1 MVRARSWF
9 YFASCFQACEHLRAG
24 LGGDISVVLDLD
36 RGGEFTRVLKDHF
49 AGLYGDKNAVTALA
63 FAFHESDNFIND
75 MLLGISIAL
84 EEASSS
90 ALDYIAFHC
99 SCPTIHAERLARALS
114 TLPNLQV
121 LLPLHAFGDGFA
133 MAHLC
138 AALPNFRSLEFLAF
152 YACGWRYEN
161 ANLLPLAAVLADPF
175 STEHARA
182 VRDCIYERIGLEAWR
197 VVDRYLGGAPP
208 TLRGV
213 SVGQRYAPLE
223 TLAAFERIMLQQT
236 RVVIGGEIWGPTLSS
251 AEKENGVKTSMRREI
266 EKRGVDW
273 NSWIY

>member
-1 MVRARSWF
+1 MVRTRRWV

-24 LGGDISVVLDLD
+24 LGGDISVVLDAAH
-36 RGGEFTRVLKDHF
+36 GGEFMRVLKDHF
-49 AGLYGDKNAVTALA
+49 AGSYGDAVTALA
-63 FAFHESDNFIND
+63 FSFYEGNGSFMDNMIE
-75 MLLGISIAL
+75 GIASAL
-84 EEASSS
+84 EEAS
-90 ALDYIAFHC
+90 ALDYISFHC
-99 SCPTIHAERLARALS
+99 SCPTIHAERLAQALS
-114 TLPNLQV
+114 NLPNLQV
-121 LLPLHAFGDGFA
+121 LLPLHAFGDDAG
-133 MAHLC
+133 MLHLC
-138 AALPNFRSLEFLAF
+138 AALPNFRSLEYLAF

-175 STEHARA
+175 STERARA

-208 TLRGV
+208 SLRGV

-223 TLAAFERIMLQQT
+223 TLAAFERIMLQQS
-236 RVVIGGEIWGPTLSS
+236 RIVIGGEIWGPTLSS
-251 AEKENGVKTSMRREI
+251 DTEENGVKTSMRREI